1 MHCILVIAH
10 TWRCDS
16 PRTCM
21 RCRRYFKYTRMTLPL
36 EYNALVEHV
45 IWYRRRGGADVATE
59 AEQEQNST
67 ASSTGVQ
74 VSDAAPVAHSWW
86 GRGRKLAGM
95 HVFEE
100 PDDAADWHWRYV
112 PHPDSLPVARGV
124 WYEARTLGGRPVR
137 VLHFV
142 VEAKPWLPRP
152 TCQAARRLGVPS
164 PAANA
169 RALDGA

>member
-1 MHCILVIAH
+1 
-10 TWRCDS
+10 
-16 PRTCM
+16 
-21 RCRRYFKYTRMTLPL
+21 MTLPL

-45 IWYRRRGGADVATE
+45 IWHRRRGGPNMRTE
-59 AEQEQNST
+59 AEEEEQNST
-67 ASSTGVQ
+67 ARRAGVQ
-74 VSDAAPVAHSWW
+74 LPDATPVANRWW

-95 HVFEE
+95 HVSEE
-100 PDDAADWHWRYV
+100 PYDAADGHWRYV